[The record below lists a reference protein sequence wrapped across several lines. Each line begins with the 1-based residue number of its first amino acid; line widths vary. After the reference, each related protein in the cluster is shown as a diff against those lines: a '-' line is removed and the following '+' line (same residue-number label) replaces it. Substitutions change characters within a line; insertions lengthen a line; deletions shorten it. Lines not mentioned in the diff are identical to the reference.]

1 MNKRYTECQRED
13 GDCTICSLSNNNRD
27 CRNNPVNRLA
37 YLRTCAGLTQQ
48 ALSASS
54 GVNIRQIQRVESGES
69 EAGNLTLRNAVAIA
83 DALGADVR
91 DLYK

>member
-27 CRNNPVNRLA
+27 CRNSPVNRLA

-48 ALSASS
+48 AIADASH
-54 GVNIRQIQRVESGES
+54 VNIRQIQRVESGES